1 MKQEAI
7 NSFNGGLNTD
17 LNPLT
22 TPNNVL
28 TDCVNGTFLTF
39 NGDEL
44 SLQNDAGNTTI
55 DYNGSPVTLSNGFY
69 PIGIKEYGGVL
80 YIVSGK
86 KPTDTSVLWVNGNSY
101 SLNQIV
107 RYGLNGEMIY
117 YKSKISNNNHP
128 LPYNSDEY
136 WLIIG
141 TLEDYN
147 NFYGQV
153 EFGSYPS
160 PEFSGSTSLAGKILN
175 YNQNNISDILY
186 KSIVIN
192 EADFKSG
199 RYVSFANNTLVLTY
213 VSSYLLG
220 FTYSPKFY
228 KVKLWHQLNNG
239 YLDLTDDIWK
249 KYYEFKGTSIVNNH
263 WFNDANFKYYCPS
276 QFKGKLAISVEI
288 EDLNSYGLVNVP
300 SLIYDSSSIGTEY
313 TFSLNVSY
321 IGNGTISVPS
331 VNVRMWLDDIE
342 ITNTLSNPYVATS
355 NISEII
361 KTFDK
366 SNKGKTLKYSIS
378 PNIMVNGITYYS
390 EIPSD
395 YITKYT
401 ITGSRTLTTSTDNVT
416 FELNTF
422 ICYPLTSQKVYTS
435 LILKNDS
442 DNYIDNNLALS
453 TIPYIFLEYNTA
465 QPSNTEVIAYYS
477 IVNEKPV
484 IKTDDLINYPI
495 MQIDSSILSS
505 VESVDLTKTE
515 SDCGLVDVTIV
526 LNVPVSSTANIR
538 VSQND
543 QSVLLISQSNLKSL
557 NYSLYSYIPFS
568 ITITDETGS
577 YGGYISVNEEIT
589 TVYNSTNT
597 INIALISDVRYS
609 HITSPSPGN
618 GIFNFNYIWGGSKKE
633 YSGNYIPYNL
643 YIDNI
648 FVTPTML
655 SLANNGESYIKL
667 NWGLIGD
674 YWSSLFST
682 EPNSS
687 TNPNIY
693 NTNNPAQL
701 KLNFINGSALVNNYL
716 NISDNSQ
723 YTMYE
728 NMIFKNEYN
737 FELIYN

>member
-1 MKQEAI
+1 MKQESI

-28 TDCVNGTFLTF
+28 TDALNATFLTF

-107 RYGLNGEMIY
+107 RYGLNGEIIY

-213 VSSYLLG
+213 VSSYLSG

-422 ICYPLTSQKVYTS
+422 ICYPLTSEKIYTS

-442 DNYIDNNLALS
+442 GNYIDNNLTL
-453 TIPYIFLEYNTA
+453 TTTPYIFLEYNTT

-477 IVNEKPV
+477 VVNQKPV

-495 MQIDSSILSS
+495 MTIDENILSS
-505 VESVDLTKTE
+505 VENIDVNKVE
-515 SDCGLVDVTIV
+515 ADCGIVSVTI
-526 LNVPVSSTANIR
+526 NTNIR
-538 VSQND
+538 
-543 QSVLLISQSNLKSL
+543 LLDPSNITVTQLGQTKSFISQTDNKSFVYNLYTSTPFEVYINTQGMEEL
-557 NYSLYSYIPFS
+557 NY
-568 ITITDETGS
+568 T
-577 YGGYISVNEEIT
+577 T
-589 TVYNSTNT
+589 TVNNITN
-597 INIALISDVRYS
+597 IYLGLIA
-609 HITSPSPGN
+609 HITSYRSSDDHRLVVVWEGSQSTASLSGGTLPYFYFVAYSGGSNPVSGN
-618 GIFNFNYIWGGSKKE
+618 SEMFLAEIGLPYYDDSVILPATDLPNYISIEFTGTDLTTNYNNLTELDYVTK
-633 YSGNYIPYNL
+633 SGVYPYGFNSD
-643 YIDNI
+643 II
-648 FVTPTML
+648 FRKTYVTL
-655 SLANNGESYIKL
+655 
-667 NWGLIGD
+667 
-674 YWSSLFST
+674 
-682 EPNSS
+682 
-687 TNPNIY
+687 
-693 NTNNPAQL
+693 
-701 KLNFINGSALVNNYL
+701 
-716 NISDNSQ
+716 
-723 YTMYE
+723 
-728 NMIFKNEYN
+728 
-737 FELIYN
+737 